1 LSYFEPLAQLF
12 AVPAAVASLRVRWGG
27 VGGFRRCRRRS
38 AGRRAASAGG
48 PSGPARQ
55 RTGGGP
61 SSRAR
66 GRGRAVLRMSPS
78 GRSSPAR
85 RWSAACGARGRGG
98 CGPASRRGSTRS
110 AVIRDRGMAGR
121 SRPPVAVESREMCP
135 TTGPPCAA
143 LTGAPCMRPGSRV
156 SANHAKAR
164 EKVDSLGTPGTR
176 HQPSGR
182 RRVGS
187 YPGRPP
193 GADMVGR
200 SRTTLSTRARPGA
213 SRPEGG
219 CPTPQWSCVQVPLH
233 LRQIQHGDG
242 PAVRPFR
249 RAYPRPSQEGREPLK
264 TSSSNRGALSA
275 AGIVLGKLRIGSHLV
290 PYDTLEDESGPIKA
304 RYEGY
309 LKARAARMASH
320 IQKLAE
326 LKVP

>member
-1 LSYFEPLAQLF
+1 
-12 AVPAAVASLRVRWGG
+12 
-27 VGGFRRCRRRS
+27 
-38 AGRRAASAGG
+38 
-48 PSGPARQ
+48 
-55 RTGGGP
+55 
-61 SSRAR
+61 
-66 GRGRAVLRMSPS
+66 MSPS

-85 RWSAACGARGRGG
+85 RWGAACGARGRGG
-98 CGPASRRGSTRS
+98 CGPASRRGSVPVTGTRPARRACSPISREWWAASISPWRWSTRS

-121 SRPPVAVESREMCP
+121 SRPPVAVESREMYP
-135 TTGPPCAA
+135 TTGLPCAA
-143 LTGAPCMRPGSRV
+143 LTGAPCMRPGSRA

-164 EKVDSLGTPGTR
+164 EKVDSLGTPETR

-213 SRPEGG
+213 SRSEGG
-219 CPTPQWSCVQVPLH
+219 FPTPPWSCVRVPPP
-233 LRQIQHGDG
+233 LRTTPHGDG

-264 TSSSNRGALSA
+264 TSSTNRGALSA
-275 AGIVLGKLRIGSHLV
+275 AGIVLLKLRIGSHLV

-309 LKARAARMASH
+309 LKACAARMASH